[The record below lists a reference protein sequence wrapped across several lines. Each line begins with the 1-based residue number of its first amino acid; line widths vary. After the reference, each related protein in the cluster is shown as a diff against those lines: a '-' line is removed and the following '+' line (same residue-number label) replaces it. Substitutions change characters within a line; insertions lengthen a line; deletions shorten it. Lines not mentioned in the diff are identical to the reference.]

1 MVRKFRKAN
10 SIIKLKRFVYLISP
24 KYINNLFFK
33 NLNEVL
39 SSKKVKYFQIRLKN
53 KSKKSVIKEAK
64 KIQKITKK
72 YKVKL
77 IINDS
82 IEIASKVN
90 ADGCHLGQKDDPIA
104 QAKKILKKKL
114 LGVTCH
120 NSKRLCKDAV
130 RFNADYVA
138 FGSFFKSKSKPY
150 AIKANISILRWA
162 KKNVKKKIVAIGGIN
177 SGNYKKLINAG
188 ANYIAISSYIWNNPK
203 FKPKDAISKFI

>member
-1 MVRKFRKAN
+1 
-10 SIIKLKRFVYLISP
+10 
-24 KYINNLFFK
+24 
-33 NLNEVL
+33 
-39 SSKKVKYFQIRLKN
+39 
-53 KSKKSVIKEAK
+53 VIKEAK